1 MKSLLLINLCF
12 MMVVCSPSFATIIHV
27 PGDTTSIKGGIALA
41 ASGDTVLVAPGIY
54 YEHDIYINKDIIL
67 GSYFLTTGDTTFID
81 LTIVDGNAQS
91 EVFWIDNLLEL
102 SGFTIR
108 NGNGNF
114 SGGIWVRDGDPTIT
128 HNIITGNQCT
138 SINAAGG
145 GGINIWMGHT
155 TIRNNKIIGNHS
167 DKAGGGICISY
178 YGQATISDNII
189 SNNTAARNG
198 GGIATDIS
206 GLGATITGNTITHNV
221 SSSNGGGIACEDTL
235 GSMIRNNLISDNS
248 GGRGGGIYCRSSKP
262 TIQNNTIHNNSAT
275 QGAGLSCYDNASPVI
290 KENNI
295 NGNTG
300 FVSAAIECTVN
311 SNPDITGNI
320 IADNWSV
327 AELIN
332 LSNCSPL
339 LRNNTFYN
347 NRCNYVVWCSNS
359 ANASIINN
367 LMVSNSGT
375 AIYSSAS
382 NLTVSNNNFYDQQ
395 GTLFSGDIPPGIG
408 VLSQTNANGDS
419 CDIFTNIFLDPL
431 LADTAN
437 GDFQITWTNWP
448 LNDSTSSPAIDAGD
462 PASPY
467 DPDSTLSDI
476 GAFYFNQMYPFI
488 CTSDSLLNFDTTIV
502 AESADL
508 ELTLFNYGLDT
519 LEITAINHKQS
530 VFSHNWTSGSS
541 QILPGDS
548 MLVTL
553 TFTPVNITLVLDTL
567 HIENNDRPVEVH
579 LSGYGKASVGII
591 NPEELP
597 KTYALYPAY
606 PNPLNNITTISFY
619 LPKTSD
625 VSLIIYNS
633 LGQEVIQLVS
643 GRFSEGRHKYI
654 WDPGTMANG
663 VYFYRLRAD
672 DYNNVKKIIL
682 ER

>member
-1 MKSLLLINLCF
+1 MKSLQLFTLCF
-12 MMVVCSPSFATIIHV
+12 MMVVCSPSFATIINV
-27 PGDTTSIKGGIALA
+27 PADTTTIKGGIALA
-41 ASGDTVLVAPGIY
+41 NSGDTVLVAPGIY
-54 YEHDIYINKDIIL
+54 YENSIHITKSIVV
-67 GSYFLTTGDTTFID
+67 GSYFITTGDTTFID
-81 LTIVDGNAQS
+81 STIVDGNAQN
-91 EVFWIDNLLEL
+91 EVFFIDDLLVL

-108 NGNGNF
+108 NGNGEF
-114 SGGIWVRDGDPTIT
+114 AGGIWVRSGSPMIT

-155 TIRNNKIIGNHS
+155 TIRNNKIINNHS
-167 DKAGGGICISY
+167 EKAGGGICVSH

-189 SNNTAARNG
+189 SNNTASTNG

-206 GLGATITGNTITHNV
+206 GLGATITGNTISHNV
-221 SSSNGGGIACEDTL
+221 ASDGAGIACQDTL
-235 GSMIRNNLISDNS
+235 SSLIINNLISDNS
-248 GGRGGGIYCRSSKP
+248 SNFNGGGIYC
-262 TIQNNTIHNNSAT
+262 NNDAN
-275 QGAGLSCYDNASPVI
+275 PVI

-295 NGNTG
+295 IGNFAIVG
-300 FVSAAIECTVN
+300 SAIKCTNN
-311 SNPDITGNI
+311 SNPDITNNI
-320 IADNWSV
+320 IADHPFIYTI
-327 AELIN
+327 EFI
-332 LSNCSPL
+332 NCSPL

-347 NRCNYVVWCSNS
+347 NSCGAVLECSNS
-359 ANASIINN
+359 DAIIINN

-382 NLTVSNNNFYDQQ
+382 NITVSNNDFFNHQ
-395 GTLFSGDIPPGIG
+395 GDLFSGDIPLGIG

-419 CDIFTNIFLDPL
+419 CDAYANIFLDPL
-431 LADTAN
+431 LADVAN
-437 GDFQITWTNWP
+437 GDFQITWNNWP
-448 LNDSTSSPAIDAGD
+448 VGDSTRSPAIDAGD
-462 PASPY
+462 PASPH

-488 CTSDSLLNFDTTIV
+488 CTSDSLLNFDTVIV
-502 AESADL
+502 AESAEL
-508 ELTLFNYGLDT
+508 ELTLLNYGLDT
-519 LEITAINHKQS
+519 LEITAINNKQS

-553 TFTPVNITLVLDTL
+553 TFTPVDITLVLDTL

-579 LSGYGKASVGII
+579 LSGYGKASVGIT

-633 LGQEVIQLVS
+633 LGQEMIQLVS
-643 GRFSEGRHKYI
+643 GRFSEGRHEYI
-654 WDPGTMANG
+654 WDPGTIANG